1 MSYKVNK
8 LKENEWGD
16 CHCSKTIFIKHIV
29 EKESGL
35 SSLLKAISC
44 SSHCEFALTR
54 LTVCWCW
61 GGYICPVFQIMQS
74 QPVCIGIMFFFF
86 YFFLCCVTPPFR
98 GLATENFWKTSHM
111 ESNFV
116 YEMLWLGWLK
126 YFDIFLC
133 LPLGLVSVSGESVI
147 LGKSVEESSI
157 TQPQHSLNYTTSVLN
172 TVSHTVNIKWLL
184 PYSCAPVT
192 QARHVFHGEIRQFSI
207 APSCSL
213 DKLRWP
219 RTITDTDSCLF
230 MSVTQIK
237 KKKKSRRS

>member
-1 MSYKVNK
+1 
-8 LKENEWGD
+8 
-16 CHCSKTIFIKHIV
+16 
-29 EKESGL
+29 
-35 SSLLKAISC
+35 
-44 SSHCEFALTR
+44 
-54 LTVCWCW
+54 
-61 GGYICPVFQIMQS
+61 
-74 QPVCIGIMFFFF
+74 
-86 YFFLCCVTPPFR
+86 
-98 GLATENFWKTSHM
+98 
-111 ESNFV
+111 
-116 YEMLWLGWLK
+116 MLWLGWLK

-237 KKKKSRRS
+237 KKKRVEEAKAGTITASVICLIQAHSASRHFHCSSLLI